1 MVKPEVGDKGGSST
15 DEEVKWKLESE
26 NKISMEL
33 KSKWKVKVELTRLSL
48 DEVKNG
54 EWNKN
59 GRVVKI

>member
-33 KSKWKVKVELTRLSL
+33 KSKWKVKVEVTRLSL

>member
-26 NKISMEL
+26 SKISMEL
-33 KSKWKVKVELTRLSL
+33 KSKWKVKVKLTRLSL